1 VLFING
7 INAFLGRKALIPFS
21 VYPIVVSQSPYWHP
35 LLVSIL
41 RFMSQKAKWNQIKSF
56 DAERMMNPT
65 LMPPMIANGT
75 REMGLALVQKE
86 LRVVQLLFEI
96 SQALNKSL
104 NLEELMPTIL
114 KMMSEHAGLMRGTIT
129 LLNRDT
135 GDIEIDS
142 AYGLS
147 NEERTR
153 GHYRLGEGV
162 TGKVIETA
170 TPAIVEKISQEPR
183 FLDKTGARIRDIS
196 RNKRDISFICV
207 PIHGSNGTIG
217 ALSVD
222 RLFSE
227 DSSLDE
233 DVRLLTVI
241 AALLAQAVEIR
252 QEVRQRE
259 RELQEEKERLQG
271 EILDH
276 FKPMNIVGTSHA
288 IQQVYRLINQ
298 VAPSRAR
305 VLITGESGVGKELV
319 AEAVHMNSPRA
330 EKPFIKVNLAAL
342 PESTIESEL
351 FGHERGAFTGAI
363 SMRKGRFEMADGGTL
378 FLDEIGDLP
387 MATQIKLLRVL
398 QEKEF
403 ERLGGVNTIKVD
415 VRVISA
421 TNRNIEELVKN
432 QQFRLDLYY
441 RLNIFPIFVPPL
453 RERKT
458 DIVLLADHFI
468 ERANKKNGKNIRRI
482 STPAIDMMM
491 SYHWPGNIR
500 ELENC
505 MERAVILSTDGVIHG
520 HHLPPSLQT
529 AEASNTP
536 PQGNLPASL
545 AAFENEMI
553 VDALKSAR
561 GNAARA
567 ARFLGVSER
576 YMRLHIAKYGI
587 DAKRFKQSSLPA

>member
-1 VLFING
+1 MNRI
-7 INAFLGRKALIPFS
+7 LIPPS
-21 VYPIVVSQSPYWHP
+21 MRVNDTQ
-35 LLVSIL
+35 
-41 RFMSQKAKWNQIKSF
+41 
-56 DAERMMNPT
+56 ET
-65 LMPPMIANGT
+65 
-75 REMGLALVQKE
+75 GLALIQKE

-104 NLEELMPTIL
+104 NLEALMPPIL
-114 KMMSEHAGLMRGTIT
+114 KMMSEHAGMMRGTIT
-129 LLNRDT
+129 LLNRET
-135 GDIEIDS
+135 GEIEIDS
-142 AYGLS
+142 AYELS
-147 NEERTR
+147 DEERTR
-153 GHYRLGEGV
+153 GRYRLGEGI
-162 TGKVIETA
+162 TGKVIETGIP
-170 TPAIVEKISQEPR
+170 TIVEKISQESR
-183 FLDKTGARIRDIS
+183 FLDKTGARIRDITK
-196 RNKRDISFICV
+196 NKKDISFICV

-227 DSSLDE
+227 KSSLDE

-259 RELQEEKERLQG
+259 RALQEEKERLQG

-288 IQQVYRLINQ
+288 IQQVHRLINQ

-305 VLITGESGVGKELV
+305 VLIAGESGVGKELV
-319 AEAVHMNSPRA
+319 AEAIHMNSPRA
-330 EKPFIKVNLAAL
+330 DKPFIKVNLAAL
-342 PESTIESEL
+342 PENTIESEL
-351 FGHERGAFTGAI
+351 FGHERGAFTDAI
-363 SMRKGRFEMADGGTL
+363 SLRKGRFEMADGGTL

-387 MATQIKLLRVL
+387 LTTQIKLLRVL

-403 ERLGGVNTIKVD
+403 ERLGGTKTIKVD

-421 TNRNIEELVKN
+421 TNRNIEELVQEDK
-432 QQFRLDLYY
+432 FRLDLFY
-441 RLNIFPIFVPPL
+441 RLNIFPIYIPPL

-468 ERANKKNGKNIRRI
+468 ERANQKHGKNIRRI

-505 MERAVILSTDGVIHG
+505 IERASILSTDGVIHG

-529 AEASNTP
+529 AEASHTP
-536 PQGNLPASL
+536 PQGQLLASM
-545 AAFENEMI
+545 AAIENEMI

-576 YMRLHIAKYGI
+576 YMRLRLIKYGI
-587 DAKRFKQSSLPA
+587 DTKRFKQSRQSA

>member
-1 VLFING
+1 MPANTAHETGFD
-7 INAFLGRKALIPFS
+7 LI
-21 VYPIVVSQSPYWHP
+21 Q
-35 LLVSIL
+35 
-41 RFMSQKAKWNQIKSF
+41 R
-56 DAERMMNPT
+56 
-65 LMPPMIANGT
+65 
-75 REMGLALVQKE
+75 E
-86 LRVVQLLFEI
+86 LRIVQLLFDI
-96 SQALNKSL
+96 SQALNKNL
-104 NLEELMPTIL
+104 NLEELMRPVLRMI
-114 KMMSEHAGLMRGTIT
+114 SEHAGMMRGTIT
-129 LLNRDT
+129 LLNRET
-135 GDIEIDS
+135 GEIEIDF

-147 NEERTR
+147 DEERTR
-153 GHYRLGEGV
+153 GRYRLGEGI
-162 TGKVIETA
+162 TGKVIETGI
-170 TPAIVEKISQEPR
+170 PAVVEKISKEPR
-183 FLDKTGARIRDIS
+183 FLDKTGIRMRAMS
-196 RNKRDISFICV
+196 GNKKEISFICV
-207 PIHGSNGTIG
+207 PIYGGNETIG

-252 QEVRQRE
+252 QEMRQRE
-259 RELQEEKERLQG
+259 RSLQEEKERLQS

-276 FKPMNIVGTSHA
+276 FKPMNIVGNSHA

-298 VAPSRAR
+298 VSPSRAR

-319 AEAVHMNSPRA
+319 AEAIHMNSPRA
-330 EKPFIKVNLAAL
+330 DKPFIKVNLAAL
-342 PESTIESEL
+342 PESIIESEL
-351 FGHERGAFTGAI
+351 FGHERGAFTGAV

-387 MATQIKLLRVL
+387 IATQIKLLRVL

-403 ERLGGVNTIKVD
+403 ERLGGMQTIKVD

-421 TNRNIEELVKN
+421 TNRNIDELVRN
-432 QQFRLDLYY
+432 FQFRLDLYY
-441 RLNIFPIFVPPL
+441 RLNLFPIFVPPL

-458 DIVLLADHFI
+458 DIMLLADHFI
-468 ERANKKNGKNIRRI
+468 ERAGRKHGKNIRRI
-482 STPAIDMMM
+482 STPAINMMM
-491 SYHWPGNIR
+491 SYHWPGNVR

-505 MERAVILSTDGVIHG
+505 IERAVIISADGVIHE

-536 PQGNLPASL
+536 PQGRLHDSL
-545 AAFENEMI
+545 AALEREII

-567 ARFLGVSER
+567 ARMLGVTER
-576 YMRLHIAKYGI
+576 YMRLRLNKYEI
-587 DAKRFKQSSLPA
+587 DATRFKPAKRSRTMETAGPASNES